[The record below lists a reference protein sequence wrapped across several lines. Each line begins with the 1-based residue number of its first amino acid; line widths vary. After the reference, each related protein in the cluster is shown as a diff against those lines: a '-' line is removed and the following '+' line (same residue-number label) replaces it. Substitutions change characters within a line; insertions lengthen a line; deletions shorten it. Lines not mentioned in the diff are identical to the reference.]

1 MSTSK
6 SWNDMYL
13 SPFRNKAKKLTKKV
27 CEQNNEMYESFYWW
41 EEELT
46 VMTDEEIDKCE
57 SEELLKKY
65 ATSMIKLLNY
75 FYVLLKLANKK

>member
-27 CEQNNEMYESFYWW
+27 CEQNDEDKILEKFLKMEYQ
-41 EEELT
+41 EL
-46 VMTDEEIDKCE
+46 
-57 SEELLKKY
+57 
-65 ATSMIKLLNY
+65 
-75 FYVLLKLANKK
+75 F